1 MTQDFLIKLDQFE
14 GPLDLLLN
22 LIEDRKLHIND
33 ISLSKV
39 TDDFLSHVKGIEE
52 YKPAKMA
59 HFILIASTLLLI
71 KSKSLL
77 PTLSLTTDEQDDIK
91 DLEYRLKMLQRIRDL
106 SLNVKKNFGKN
117 IIFQKSENRYFQ
129 PVFSPEPEIN
139 KKSLLESIKN
149 VINSIQIKELIPQAI
164 VKKVIS
170 IEEMISRLVD
180 RVQTSLKT
188 SFRDF
193 TKNQSG
199 DDERINIIVG
209 FLAMLE
215 LVKQGAVTVAQQ
227 EHFADIEIETASLGV
242 PRVI

>member
-1 MTQDFLIKLDQFE
+1 MTDFSVKLDQFE

-22 LIEDRKLHIND
+22 LIEDRKMHIND

-39 TDDFLSHVKGIEE
+39 TDDFLSHVKEIEE
-52 YKPAKMA
+52 YKPAKVA

-77 PTLSLTTDEQDDIK
+77 PTLSLTTDEQADIK
-91 DLEYRLKMLQRIRDL
+91 DLEYRLKMLQRMRDL
-106 SLNVKKNFGKN
+106 SLGIKKQFGKN

-139 KKSLLESIKN
+139 KDGLLESIKN
-149 VINSIQIKELIPQAI
+149 VINSIQIKELLPKVL

-170 IEEMISRLVD
+170 IEEMINRLVD
-180 RVQTSLKT
+180 RVQKSLKT

-193 TKNQSG
+193 AKNQG
-199 DDERINIIVG
+199 GGDERINLIVG

-215 LVKQGAVTVAQQ
+215 LVKQGAVSVAQQ
-227 EHFADIEIETASLGV
+227 EDFGDIEIETASVGV
-242 PRVI
+242 PRII